1 MLLSFKI
8 ISIKLLYRLGIDP
21 VSAIALRMLFAAP
34 AFVAVAVWTWRREP
48 QPSRRDLA
56 VLTGLGLM
64 GFYLSSM
71 LDFYGLKFISA
82 GLERVILFLTPTMVL
97 LLGLLMLKRRVSRK
111 QWLSMALAYSGIVL
125 VFWHELR
132 IDGGRNTALGTAL
145 VAASAILYAIY
156 LVQTEKLMQR
166 LGTLR
171 VVSLAM
177 SVSCLACLLQYAVLR
192 PFPTLFDQVAQVW
205 WLSLLNGTI
214 GTAVPVFMTMV
225 AVRRIGAGYAAQ
237 AGMIGPTA
245 TLFIAWGLLGEPISV
260 LQLIGTALVTLGIL
274 LLSERNRVLPSVPPE
289 N

>member
-1 MLLSFKI
+1 
-8 ISIKLLYRLGIDP
+8 
-21 VSAIALRMLFAAP
+21 MLFAAP
-34 AFVAVAVWTWRREP
+34 AFLAVAVWTWRSDPRP
-48 QPSRRDLA
+48 TRRDLA

-71 LDFYGLKFISA
+71 LDFYGLKYISA
-82 GLERVILFLTPTMVL
+82 GLERVILFLRPTIVL

-111 QWLSMALAYSGIVL
+111 QWLSMALAYFGIVL

-132 IDGGRNTALGTAL
+132 IDGGLDTALGSAM

-177 SVSCLACLLQYAVLR
+177 SVSCFACLLQYAVLR
-192 PFPTLFDQVAQVW
+192 PFPTLFNQATQVW
-205 WLSLLNGTI
+205 WLSLLNGTV
-214 GTAVPVFMTMV
+214 GTSVPVFMTMI
-225 AVRRIGAGYAAQ
+225 AVKRIGAGYAAQ
-237 AGMIGPTA
+237 AGMIGPIA
-245 TLFIAWGLLGEPISV
+245 TLFIAWWLLGEPISG
-260 LQLIGTALVTLGIL
+260 LQLAGTGLVTLGIL
-274 LLSERNRVLPSVPPE
+274 LLSERNRALPSVPPE